1 MLFIRDFQKTMLIP
15 DLKNEIDSVM
25 NIRIWMIL
33 FEIHLL
39 TEAEIICSLDKFFSC
54 KFSRNCGKNI

>member
-25 NIRIWMIL
+25 NIRIMYD
-33 FEIHLL
+33 
-39 TEAEIICSLDKFFSC
+39 II
-54 KFSRNCGKNI
+54 